1 MVAAAMMLGSIL
13 EPDEPEA
20 KVMYRNLRKFMEK
33 STIQQAKIDWHM
45 PTNTDNYSH
54 T

>member
-1 MVAAAMMLGSIL
+1 MVVAAMMLRSIL
-13 EPDEPEA
+13 ESDEPEA
-20 KVMYRNLRKFMEK
+20 RAMYRNFCKFMEK